1 MPISGF
7 FNFGYWLLV
16 ENFDQFQSEFSS
28 KWNEEL
34 QLMKGYMGGLDTF
47 STIKTKI
54 KQKQQTLGVFI
65 IMEHFQNN

>member
-47 STIKTKI
+47 STI
-54 KQKQQTLGVFI
+54 
-65 IMEHFQNN
+65 